1 MSFIE
6 FKNICKKYAGN
17 DKNSV
22 TDFNLDI
29 EEKEFIAFVGP
40 SGCGKSTTLR
50 MIAGFEEITSGDLF
64 IDGKRVNEV
73 APADRGIYGVPKLCT
88 VSTYDGRKKYFLWI
102 EEHEGSGR

>member
-29 EEKEFIAFVGP
+29 EEIWDYFVENYFKKTINLSLAKMVDYILNG
-40 SGCGKSTTLR
+40 
-50 MIAGFEEITSGDLF
+50 EIDINL
-64 IDGKRVNEV
+64 IKHNV
-73 APADRGIYGVPKLCT
+73 IQ
-88 VSTYDGRKKYFLWI
+88 
-102 EEHEGSGR
+102 